1 MNGPTNGPERADEAA
16 APSTIGRRD
25 SLRVAVASLVS
36 AGSGFV
42 ILLLA
47 TYVLVPKSENTVF
60 QTFWATTFA
69 CFGVLSGLSI
79 ETTRAVAASA
89 PDRTGDQPGERPGD
103 RPGGRPGPQVL
114 AVGLLLGLGAGA
126 VVAATSPW
134 WAASVFPSGRGSLA
148 FLVAGGVVAYA
159 AHSVVVGALAG
170 RRSWVVYARLI
181 GADALVRLALVGVV
195 VAVGA
200 TVAGLA
206 AATVGAA
213 TTWVWFLLA
222 SSRARAAAR
231 SRADSGTTTFLRR
244 IGATSL
250 AAGASAML
258 VVGFPVL
265 LAVTTPA
272 AEYATAAP
280 LLLAISLT
288 RAPMLIPLNAYQG
301 VAVTHF
307 VAHRDRGLAAL
318 LPVLRLVGL
327 VGVVATAGAYALGPW
342 LVRTLLPAGYEMG
355 GPVLAGLTAAAVLL
369 ALLTL
374 TGALCQALTLH
385 ATFLGGW
392 IVAVVVAILLLLLPL
407 SLEARCVIALAGGP
421 LVGIAVHLLRLRR
434 AAAVAVGTTGTAGA
448 TGTATTLEPEDD
460 DDRA

>member
-1 MNGPTNGPERADEAA
+1 MNGPDRADEAA
-16 APSTIGRRD
+16 PTTIGRRD

-47 TYVLVPKSENTVF
+47 AYVLVPTSENTVF

-79 ETTRAVAASA
+79 ETTRAVAAGGA
-89 PDRTGDQPGERPGD
+89 PAQPAAQHGA
-103 RPGGRPGPQVL
+103 RPGPRVL

-134 WAASVFPSGRGSLA
+134 WASSVFPSGRGSLA

-213 TTWVWFLLA
+213 TTWVWFLLV
-222 SSRARAAAR
+222 SSRARAAAG
-231 SRADSGTTTFLRR
+231 SRADSATPTFLRR

-288 RAPMLIPLNAYQG
+288 RAPLLIPLNAYQG

-318 LPVLRLVGL
+318 LPILRLVGL
-327 VGVVATAGAYALGPW
+327 FGLVATVGAYVLGPW

-355 GPVLAGLTAAAVLL
+355 GAVLAGLTAAAVLL

-392 IVAVVVAILLLLLPL
+392 IVAVVVAVLLLLLPL

-421 LVGIAVHLLRLRR
+421 LVGITVHLLRLRR
-434 AAAVAVGTTGTAGA
+434 TAAVEGTAVA
-448 TGTATTLEPEDD
+448 TPEREDD
-460 DDRA
+460 DDRR